1 MSISMFDASVP
12 RFVHMLKNLDAI
24 LDKGEAYAQVKKL
37 APEVL
42 PASRLFP
49 DMFPLSR
56 QIQIATDIAKGA
68 VARLAGIDIPCFEDT
83 EQTMDELK
91 ERLAKTI
98 AFMESVSADQI
109 IGTEEKDISFT
120 GGGHNMA
127 FKGKAYLID
136 FVLPNFYFHIVT
148 AYNIQR
154 HNGVEIG
161 KMDYVG

>member
-91 ERLAKTI
+91 NPKIEDP
-98 AFMESVSADQI
+98 SAAPKKSNSKK
-109 IGTEEKDISFT
+109 EENVNENINT
-120 GGGHNMA
+120 GDE
-127 FKGKAYLID
+127 ID
-136 FVLPNFYFHIVT
+136 FN
-148 AYNIQR
+148 
-154 HNGVEIG
+154 
-161 KMDYVG
+161 K